1 MPRRFDQL
9 DVFTDTALKGNPV
22 AIMVLAVRPGWA
34 AQGGH
39 ALGLIGRQPPGA
51 DSDFEV
57 RAFVPGLGV
66 PEDPVTGS
74 LNAGLAQWLMAEG
87 LAGGRYVVRQ
97 GTALGRD
104 GRVYLE
110 REGADIWVGG
120 EVVCCIEGTV
130 SL

>member
-1 MPRRFDQL
+1 M
-9 DVFTDTALKGNPV
+9 KGYV
-22 AIMVLAVRPGWA
+22 I
-34 AQGGH
+34 AQ
-39 ALGLIGRQPPGA
+39 AT
-51 DSDFEV
+51 V
-57 RAFVPGLGV
+57 M
-66 PEDPVTGS
+66 DP
-74 LNAGLAQWLMAEG
+74 ARYEEYKRLAQQAVEKY
-87 LAGGRYVVRQ
+87 GGRYVVRQ